1 MVLTRRD
8 ELTCQVRDVL
18 DRVGDKWTLNV
29 IYELREGSRRFT
41 DLKRAIDGISQ
52 RMLTVTLR
60 SLERDGLVERT
71 VYATV
76 PPRVDY
82 RLTTLGQTLLKSAWE
97 LIDWA
102 TTHAVEIDS
111 ARKRFDRR
119 PAAAQPPLA

>member
-1 MVLTRRD
+1 M
-8 ELTCQVRDVL
+8 
-18 DRVGDKWTLNV
+18 GDKWTLSV
-29 IYELREGSRRFT
+29 IYELRDGSRRFT

-52 RMLTVTLR
+52 RMLTVTVR

-82 RLTTLGQTLLKSAWE
+82 RLTALGQTLLKTAWE

-102 TTHAVEIDS
+102 TLHAAEIDE
-111 ARKRFDRR
+111 ARDRYDHR
-119 PAAAQPPLA
+119 PPTPV

>member
-1 MVLTRRD
+1 MVLNSRD
-8 ELTCQVRDVL
+8 SLTCQVRDVL
-18 DRVGDKWTLNV
+18 DRVGDKWTLSV
-29 IYELREGSRRFT
+29 IYELRDGSRRFT

-52 RMLTVTLR
+52 RMLTVTVR

-82 RLTTLGQTLLKSAWE
+82 RLTALGQTLLKTAWE

-102 TTHAVEIDS
+102 TLHAAEIDE
-111 ARKRFDRR
+111 ARDRYDHR
-119 PAAAQPPLA
+119 PPTPV